1 MSCMTDG
8 TINSGIPERVVSHS
22 STLEYPIH
30 PTKPNKQN
38 QINIKNISYYCNYNM
53 VTQKSNGFNFQYKN
67 TIIIVSP
74 FSFLCNIHSP
84 LSSHIFYSILF
95 DKSSFITYHLTHPS
109 HSLQPLFPDLSHLL
123 LCSLRPFCFVWLFL
137 PR

>member
-1 MSCMTDG
+1 MVRLIAAFRKEWCVSLFHL
-8 TINSGIPERVVSHS
+8 GISNPSNK
-22 STLEYPIH
+22 TQQ
-30 PTKPNKQN
+30 TKSNKY
-38 QINIKNISYYCNYNM
+38 IYYYCNYNM
-53 VTQKSNGFNFQYKN
+53 VTQKRNGFNFQYKN
-67 TIIIVSP
+67 IIIIVSP

-95 DKSSFITYHLTHPS
+95 DKSSFITHHLTHPS